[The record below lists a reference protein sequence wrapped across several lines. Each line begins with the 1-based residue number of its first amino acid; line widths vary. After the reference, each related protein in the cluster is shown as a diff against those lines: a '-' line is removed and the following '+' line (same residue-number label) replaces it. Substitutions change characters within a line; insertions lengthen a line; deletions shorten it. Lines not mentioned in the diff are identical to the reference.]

1 MFLESCCFSTN
12 TCTSKPITVPG
23 PVTVV
28 DATCDNQL
36 ILEEICGDDYS
47 ITLNASGLFASLAGV
62 ASLLAV
68 LTL

>member
-1 MFLESCCFSTN
+1 
-12 TCTSKPITVPG
+12 VAG
-23 PVTVV
+23 PVSIV

-36 ILEEICGDDYS
+36 IMEEICGEDFS